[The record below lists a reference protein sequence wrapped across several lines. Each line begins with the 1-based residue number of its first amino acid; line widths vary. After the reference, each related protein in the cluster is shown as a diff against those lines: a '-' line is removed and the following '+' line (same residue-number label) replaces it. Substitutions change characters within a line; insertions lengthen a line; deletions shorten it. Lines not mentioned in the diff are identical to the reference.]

1 MLTTI
6 EKVNILQRTPV
17 FQGVRTESLARVAA
31 IAREVS
37 CDARQLLFRENEG
50 ADTMFVIL
58 EGRVALVRNG
68 QQAQELAAG
77 QVVGALALLAGDS
90 HRESAMATQ
99 PVRALQIDQRSE
111 EHTSEL
117 QSRLHLVCRLLLEK
131 KKKRSR
137 NVT

>member
-6 EKVNILQRTPV
+6 EKVNILQKAPV

-31 IAREVS
+31 IAREAS

-50 ADTMFVIL
+50 ADTMFLIL

-68 QQAQELAAG
+68 QPAQELGAG
-77 QVVGALALLAGDS
+77 QIVGALELLAGEC

-99 PVRALQIDQRSE
+99 PVRVLQIDQQEFYEAMAEDFNITRGI
-111 EHTSEL
+111 L
-117 QSRLHLVCRLLLEK
+117 RALIHLGSGRAK
-131 KKKRSR
+131 Q
-137 NVT
+137 